1 MRFRALLIPVAALGL
16 LAACSDNSTA
26 SDGSTPTSS
35 AANPQKPEVKL
46 PSKLPTEL
54 VVTDLTEGTGTAAGN
69 GDTVVV
75 NYVGVRSAD
84 GTEFDNSYDKG
95 RSFPVTLGAGQVIE
109 GWDKGLVGIKP
120 GGRRQLDI
128 PADLAYGDNPPSTD
142 VIQKGDALTF
152 VVDAVAVIPKPDP
165 ADAPDIT
172 VPPTPN
178 QTEQTF
184 KDLIVGE
191 GAEIKPG
198 QTVAVQLLA
207 FSAADGKQIDH
218 LTRYGEALGLLYQLA
233 DDLLDATGSVD
244 TAGKAVAKGLRD
256 AGHTV
261 NEVDV
266 RPETLEAALA
276 KPADVVF
283 PVLHGT
289 WGEDG
294 QLQTVLEA
302 RGVRFVGSG
311 SAASRLGMDK
321 AATKMA
327 WEKADLP
334 TPAYELVTKAKP
346 VSAVRAPC
354 AVKAVDSVK

>member
-16 LAACSDNSTA
+16 LAACGDDSTA
-26 SDGSTPTSS
+26 SDAST
-35 AANPQKPEVKL
+35 AAGAATTPQKPEVKL

-54 VVTDLTEGTGTAAGN
+54 VVTDLTEGTGAAAVN

-109 GWDKGLVGIKP
+109 GWDKGLLGIKP

-178 QTEQTF
+178 QAEQTF

-207 FSAADGKQIDH
+207 FSAADGKQIDSSWEAGTP
-218 LTRYGEALGLLYQLA
+218 LTFVPGAGQLPPGLEKAVEGMRVGGRRQVDIPFADAFGAGGNDQLGLPPST
-233 DDLLDATGSVD
+233 DLIMVLDL
-244 TAGKAVAKGLRD
+244 VA
-256 AGHTV
+256 
-261 NEVDV
+261 
-266 RPETLEAALA
+266 
-276 KPADVVF
+276 
-283 PVLHGT
+283 
-289 WGEDG
+289 
-294 QLQTVLEA
+294 
-302 RGVRFVGSG
+302 
-311 SAASRLGMDK
+311 
-321 AATKMA
+321 
-327 WEKADLP
+327 
-334 TPAYELVTKAKP
+334 AY
-346 VSAVRAPC
+346 
-354 AVKAVDSVK
+354 

>member
-35 AANPQKPEVKL
+35 AAGSAANPQKPEVKL

-54 VVTDLTEGTGTAAGN
+54 VVTDLTEGTGAAAVN

-109 GWDKGLVGIKP
+109 GWDKGLLGIKP

-178 QTEQTF
+178 QAEQTF

-207 FSAADGKQIDH
+207 FSAADGKQIDSSWEAGTP
-218 LTRYGEALGLLYQLA
+218 LTFVPGAGQLPPGLEKAVEGMRVGGRRQVDIPFADAFGAGGNDQLGLPPST
-233 DDLLDATGSVD
+233 DLIMVLDL
-244 TAGKAVAKGLRD
+244 VA
-256 AGHTV
+256 
-261 NEVDV
+261 
-266 RPETLEAALA
+266 
-276 KPADVVF
+276 
-283 PVLHGT
+283 
-289 WGEDG
+289 
-294 QLQTVLEA
+294 
-302 RGVRFVGSG
+302 
-311 SAASRLGMDK
+311 
-321 AATKMA
+321 
-327 WEKADLP
+327 
-334 TPAYELVTKAKP
+334 AY
-346 VSAVRAPC
+346 
-354 AVKAVDSVK
+354 

>member
-1 MRFRALLIPVAALGL
+1 MRFRALLVPVAALGL

-207 FSAADGKQIDH
+207 FSAADGKQIDSSWEAGTP
-218 LTRYGEALGLLYQLA
+218 LTFVPGAGQLPPGLEKAVEGMRVGGRRQVDIPFADAFGAGGNDQLGLPPST
-233 DDLLDATGSVD
+233 DLIMVLDL
-244 TAGKAVAKGLRD
+244 VA
-256 AGHTV
+256 
-261 NEVDV
+261 
-266 RPETLEAALA
+266 
-276 KPADVVF
+276 
-283 PVLHGT
+283 
-289 WGEDG
+289 
-294 QLQTVLEA
+294 
-302 RGVRFVGSG
+302 
-311 SAASRLGMDK
+311 
-321 AATKMA
+321 
-327 WEKADLP
+327 
-334 TPAYELVTKAKP
+334 AY
-346 VSAVRAPC
+346 
-354 AVKAVDSVK
+354 

>member
-75 NYVGVRSAD
+75 NYVGVRSED

-207 FSAADGKQIDH
+207 FSAADGKQIDSSWEAGTP
-218 LTRYGEALGLLYQLA
+218 LTFVPGAGQLPPGLEKAVEGMRVGGRRQVDIPFADAFGAGGNDQLGLPPST
-233 DDLLDATGSVD
+233 DLIMVLDL
-244 TAGKAVAKGLRD
+244 VA
-256 AGHTV
+256 
-261 NEVDV
+261 
-266 RPETLEAALA
+266 
-276 KPADVVF
+276 
-283 PVLHGT
+283 
-289 WGEDG
+289 
-294 QLQTVLEA
+294 
-302 RGVRFVGSG
+302 
-311 SAASRLGMDK
+311 
-321 AATKMA
+321 
-327 WEKADLP
+327 
-334 TPAYELVTKAKP
+334 AY
-346 VSAVRAPC
+346 
-354 AVKAVDSVK
+354 

>member
-16 LAACSDNSTA
+16 LAACGDDSTA
-26 SDGSTPTSS
+26 SDAST
-35 AANPQKPEVKL
+35 AAGAATTPQKPEVKL

-54 VVTDLTEGTGTAAGN
+54 VVTDLTEGTGAAAVN

-207 FSAADGKQIDH
+207 FSAADGKQIDSSWEAGTP
-218 LTRYGEALGLLYQLA
+218 LTFVPGAGQLPPGLEKAVEGMRVGGRRQVDIPFADAFGAGGNDQLGLPPST
-233 DDLLDATGSVD
+233 DLIMVLDL
-244 TAGKAVAKGLRD
+244 VA
-256 AGHTV
+256 
-261 NEVDV
+261 
-266 RPETLEAALA
+266 
-276 KPADVVF
+276 
-283 PVLHGT
+283 
-289 WGEDG
+289 
-294 QLQTVLEA
+294 
-302 RGVRFVGSG
+302 
-311 SAASRLGMDK
+311 
-321 AATKMA
+321 
-327 WEKADLP
+327 
-334 TPAYELVTKAKP
+334 AY
-346 VSAVRAPC
+346 
-354 AVKAVDSVK
+354 

>member
-16 LAACSDNSTA
+16 LAACGDDSTA
-26 SDGSTPTSS
+26 SDAST
-35 AANPQKPEVKL
+35 AAGAATTPQKPEVKL

-54 VVTDLTEGTGTAAGN
+54 VVTDLTEGTGAAAVN

-178 QTEQTF
+178 QAEQTF

-207 FSAADGKQIDH
+207 FSAADGKQIDSSWEAGTP
-218 LTRYGEALGLLYQLA
+218 LTFVPGAGQLPPGLEKAVEGMRVGGRRQADIPFADAFGAGGNDQLGLPPST
-233 DDLLDATGSVD
+233 DLIMVLDL
-244 TAGKAVAKGLRD
+244 VA
-256 AGHTV
+256 
-261 NEVDV
+261 
-266 RPETLEAALA
+266 
-276 KPADVVF
+276 
-283 PVLHGT
+283 
-289 WGEDG
+289 
-294 QLQTVLEA
+294 
-302 RGVRFVGSG
+302 
-311 SAASRLGMDK
+311 
-321 AATKMA
+321 
-327 WEKADLP
+327 
-334 TPAYELVTKAKP
+334 AY
-346 VSAVRAPC
+346 
-354 AVKAVDSVK
+354 

>member
-54 VVTDLTEGTGTAAGN
+54 VVTDLTEGTGAGAVN

-207 FSAADGKQIDH
+207 FSAVDGKQIDSSWEAGTP
-218 LTRYGEALGLLYQLA
+218 LTFVPGAGQLPPGLEKAVEGMRVGGRRQVDIPFADAFGAGGNDQLGLPPST
-233 DDLLDATGSVD
+233 DLIMVLDL
-244 TAGKAVAKGLRD
+244 VA
-256 AGHTV
+256 
-261 NEVDV
+261 
-266 RPETLEAALA
+266 
-276 KPADVVF
+276 
-283 PVLHGT
+283 
-289 WGEDG
+289 
-294 QLQTVLEA
+294 
-302 RGVRFVGSG
+302 
-311 SAASRLGMDK
+311 
-321 AATKMA
+321 
-327 WEKADLP
+327 
-334 TPAYELVTKAKP
+334 AY
-346 VSAVRAPC
+346 
-354 AVKAVDSVK
+354 

>member
-16 LAACSDNSTA
+16 LAACGDDSTA
-26 SDGSTPTSS
+26 SDAST
-35 AANPQKPEVKL
+35 AAGAATTPQKPEVKL

-54 VVTDLTEGTGTAAGN
+54 VVTDLTEGTGAAAVN

-178 QTEQTF
+178 QAEQTF

-191 GAEIKPG
+191 GPEIKPG

-207 FSAADGKQIDH
+207 FSAADGKQIDSSWEAGTP
-218 LTRYGEALGLLYQLA
+218 LTFVPGAGQLPPGLEKAVEGMRVGGRRQVDIPFADAFGAGGNDQLGLPPST
-233 DDLLDATGSVD
+233 DLIMVLDL
-244 TAGKAVAKGLRD
+244 VA
-256 AGHTV
+256 
-261 NEVDV
+261 
-266 RPETLEAALA
+266 
-276 KPADVVF
+276 
-283 PVLHGT
+283 
-289 WGEDG
+289 
-294 QLQTVLEA
+294 
-302 RGVRFVGSG
+302 
-311 SAASRLGMDK
+311 
-321 AATKMA
+321 
-327 WEKADLP
+327 
-334 TPAYELVTKAKP
+334 AY
-346 VSAVRAPC
+346 
-354 AVKAVDSVK
+354 

>member
-207 FSAADGKQIDH
+207 FSAVDGKQIDSSWEAGTP
-218 LTRYGEALGLLYQLA
+218 LTFVPGAGQLPPGLEKAVEGMRVGGRRQVDIPFADAFGAGGNDQLGLPPST
-233 DDLLDATGSVD
+233 DLIMVLDL
-244 TAGKAVAKGLRD
+244 VA
-256 AGHTV
+256 
-261 NEVDV
+261 
-266 RPETLEAALA
+266 
-276 KPADVVF
+276 
-283 PVLHGT
+283 
-289 WGEDG
+289 
-294 QLQTVLEA
+294 
-302 RGVRFVGSG
+302 
-311 SAASRLGMDK
+311 
-321 AATKMA
+321 
-327 WEKADLP
+327 
-334 TPAYELVTKAKP
+334 AY
-346 VSAVRAPC
+346 
-354 AVKAVDSVK
+354 